1 MKCIQVK
8 KIMKIRANNH
18 KLIYFKVFRKLILL
32 MLIKLAMKTFLF
44 NQSLD
49 QELKILK
56 LKKVWKIF
64 QSLQSKK
71 LIKV

>member
-8 KIMKIRANNH
+8 KIMKIKANNH
-18 KLIYFKVFRKLILL
+18 KLKYFKVFRKLILS
-32 MLIKLAMKTFLF
+32 MLIKQAMKTFLF

-64 QSLQSKK
+64 QSLQSKE